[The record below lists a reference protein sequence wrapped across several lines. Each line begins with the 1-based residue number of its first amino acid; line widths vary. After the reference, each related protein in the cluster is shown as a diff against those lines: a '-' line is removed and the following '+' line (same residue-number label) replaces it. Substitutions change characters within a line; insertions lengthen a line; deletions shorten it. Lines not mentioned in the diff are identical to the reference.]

1 MPALSDDVI
10 RELTRLVDAY
20 VASKPDLDS
29 PRYLACGGSAAIF
42 EASHNGLPCAIKVYN
57 PSFFAGAAGEAELRR
72 LRLQRDLIG
81 HDCEYLVAVNS
92 VEEALGTAFVVME
105 FIPWPTLKD
114 ALGEFPDDAIVPVI
128 RQLVLAV
135 RFLDSKGIVHRDIKP
150 ENIHVAP
157 DFTRIKLID
166 LGVARE
172 LQRADE
178 GADDATD
185 QGATR
190 RFIATAQYSSPE
202 YLFRLDAP
210 SPKLWKAL
218 SIYQVG
224 AVLHDLITK
233 RPLFQQY
240 VDTGNRWLL
249 TRAVLQETPS
259 LTGSNA
265 LHLTALKALAQRCL
279 VKDLEL
285 RLTLV
290 DWNDFELEAP
300 VGAAEVLRARLARG
314 QVSTLGQ
321 QAAATAARRL
331 DFDRRRFVTDMLE
344 RARSVMIAVCTN
356 RVPLTLHASAESP
369 FEPVLS
375 FQLSGGRRLV
385 CGLRFAWGEEVHEK
399 TATLSMGAVLAASG
413 YSSELTGSVRPICS
427 ATIGVD
433 DELVAQQL
441 CDQLSIYLG
450 TALDLIDANESVAMV
465 HAVDLVASNSERDV
479 S

>member
-1 MPALSDDVI
+1 MPALSDEVI
-10 RELTRLVDAY
+10 SDLTRLVNAY
-20 VASKPDLDS
+20 AASKPDLDS
-29 PRYLACGGSAAIF
+29 PRYVACGGSAAIF
-42 EASHNGLPCAIKVYN
+42 EARQNGQACAIKVYS
-57 PSFFAGAAGEAELRR
+57 PSLFAGRAGEAELRR

-81 HDCEYLVAVNS
+81 HDCANLVAVSS

-114 ALGEFPDDAIVPVI
+114 ALAEFPDNAIVPVI
-128 RQLVLAV
+128 RQLVSAV
-135 RFLDSKGIVHRDIKP
+135 RFLDAKGIVHRDIKP

-157 DFTRIKLID
+157 DFTQIKLID

-178 GADDATD
+178 EAGDATD

-210 SPKLWKAL
+210 SPKLWKGL

-259 LTGSNA
+259 LVGSNPF
-265 LHLTALKALAQRCL
+265 HLASLKALAQRCL

-290 DWNDFELEAP
+290 DWSDFELEAP

-314 QVSTLGQ
+314 QASTLGQ
-321 QAAATAARRL
+321 QASSTAARRL
-331 DFDRRRFVTDMLE
+331 DFDRRKFVTDILE
-344 RARSVMIAVCTN
+344 RMRAVMISVCTN
-356 RVPLTLHASAESP
+356 RVPLTLQSSAESP
-369 FEPVLS
+369 FEPVFQ
-375 FQLSGGRRLV
+375 FQLPGGRRLV
-385 CGLRFAWGEEVHEK
+385 CALLCSWGDGVHDRVA
-399 TATLSMGAVLAASG
+399 TISLGATLAPSAPPVESVG
-413 YSSELTGSVRPICS
+413 TVRPVC
-427 ATIGVD
+427 ATTIGVD
-433 DELVAQQL
+433 DELAAQQL
-441 CDQLSIYLG
+441 CDRLSAYLG
-450 TALDLIDANESVAMV
+450 TALDLIDADENIAVS
-465 HAVDLVASNSERDV
+465 HQVDLTVVSNMSGR
-479 S
+479 